1 MNPKAVQQGTTG
13 SMRGSQDA
21 WSEQAD
27 TPMENRQQGQIRGTS
42 PEASKAEENTRW
54 AGDRGTHTDL
64 KRDQAG
70 GLETDW
76 VDTRKAGRGVLESL
90 ARTIWRRSWE
100 IF

>member
-1 MNPKAVQQGTTG
+1 MYPKAVQQGTTG

-54 AGDRGTHTDL
+54 AGDRGIHTDR
-64 KRDQAG
+64 KQDQAG

-76 VDTRKAGRGVLESL
+76 VDTRKAGREVLESL
-90 ARTIWRRSWE
+90 ARTIWRRSW
-100 IF
+100 